1 MYMNRIQLL
10 DCTLRD
16 GGYLN
21 DWKFG
26 RNTKII
32 LDSLEKANMDM
43 IECGFLTACEYDGKH
58 TLFPD
63 TTYVDRLF
71 KKAGEK
77 LPFLVAMIAMG
88 EKEIHPSK
96 ISDASETLVQGIRLT
111 FHLSE
116 RKKALEWGRILM
128 KKGYKVFMQPVGSA
142 NYSDEELLS
151 VIRDINEMKPYA
163 FYLVDTLGT
172 MYQRD
177 IKRLLYLVDNNLAEG
192 ICLGLHSHNNMQM
205 SFANAQEMI
214 HFPTKRTIFID
225 CCIYGMGRGAGNLCS
240 ELLCGYLNSLE
251 PGRYDTLPLI
261 ESIDRCLMYFFSKCP
276 WGYSTAYYLAASCH
290 CHPNYA
296 TFLLAKQKL
305 SVCEI
310 AEILKELPEKERLIF
325 DKERISHLYEKHQ
338 TCSVD
343 DHKERTRLHR
353 LLSGKRILLL
363 GNGASLK
370 KEQAAILQ
378 YIQENNCY
386 VIGVNGRPKGFP
398 VDLIFIGNEK
408 RYQQM
413 ERKLSLKHTVFT
425 SNIRHLPDSAHIVN
439 YTDLVNKDADASD
452 NVGLMLLTLLQKVGI
467 QGAVLA
473 GFDGYRGN
481 PVLNYAD
488 LHLVG
493 SVEPLEYRVKN
504 KATALQLEKIGR
516 EMDLEFL
523 TATKYKIP
531 GLRRVKQHG

>member
-1 MYMNRIQLL
+1 MNRIQLL

-32 LDSLEKANMDM
+32 LDSLDKANMDM
-43 IECGFLTACEYDGKH
+43 IECGFLTECEYDGKH

-63 TTYVDRLF
+63 TPYVNRLF
-71 KKAGEK
+71 SKEREE

-111 FHLSE
+111 FHLPE
-116 RKKALEWGRILM
+116 KEKALAWGKILM
-128 KKGYKVFMQPVGSA
+128 EKGYKVFMQPVGSA

-172 MYQRD
+172 MYQQD
-177 IKRLLYLVDNNLAEG
+177 IKRLLYLVDNNLAED

-214 HFPTKRTIFID
+214 HFPTKRTLFID

-240 ELLCGYLNSLE
+240 ELLCGYLNTIE
-251 PGRYDTLPLI
+251 PDRYDTLPLI

-310 AEILKELPEKERLIF
+310 AEILKELPEKERLTF
-325 DKERISHLYEKHQ
+325 DKMKISHLYEKHQ
-338 TCSVD
+338 LRSVD
-343 DHKERTRLHR
+343 DQEERVRLQKVLGER
-353 LLSGKRILLL
+353 KILLL
-363 GNGASLK
+363 GNGASLR
-370 KEQAAILQ
+370 KEQSGILH
-378 YIQENNCY
+378 YIEENNCY
-386 VIGVNGRPKGFP
+386 VIGVNGKPKGLP
-398 VDLIFIGNEK
+398 VDMIFIGNEK
-408 RYQQM
+408 RYLQM
-413 ERKLSLKHTVFT
+413 EKKLSLKHTVFT
-425 SNIRHLPDSAHIVN
+425 SNIRSLPEGAHIVN
-439 YTDLVNKDADASD
+439 YTDLLNDNADASD
-452 NVGLMLLTLLQKVGI
+452 NVGLMMLTLLLKIGI
-467 QGAVLA
+467 SDVALA

-481 PVLNYAD
+481 PALNYAD

-504 KATALQLEKIGR
+504 KATALQLEKISQ
-516 EMDLEFL
+516 EMNLEFL

-531 GLRRVKQHG
+531 GLRRVKLNG